1 MIADLFTLIGLVPLD
16 QRYSVDKSYLL
27 NSNKTSKQIFSEQEK
42 LKQLV
47 LKQFEDELKRTRGWK
62 LVYPTETA
70 LRYKQFFDID
80 RPLNKLLRE

>member
-42 LKQLV
+42 LK
-47 LKQFEDELKRTRGWK
+47 
-62 LVYPTETA
+62 
-70 LRYKQFFDID
+70 
-80 RPLNKLLRE
+80 